1 MAEKLKAPIAHT
13 SRAKDFIEYDNP
25 YNVGMTGMIGIESGF
40 TMLKNCDTLLLL
52 GTDFAWPQFFPEKA
66 TIVQVD
72 INLENIGKRHP
83 VNLGLNG
90 DVNET
95 LLQLLPLIDNKTDD
109 DFYVNLSI
117 CTKRHSKN

>member
-1 MAEKLKAPIAHT
+1 M
-13 SRAKDFIEYDNP
+13 
-25 YNVGMTGMIGIESGF
+25 
-40 TMLKNCDTLLLL
+40 LLL

-109 DFYVNLSI
+109 DFLRKSVDLHKKD
-117 CTKRHSKN
+117 TRKN